1 MVGKKQGCQ
10 AIEIFNLINQ
20 MMCRLINQINSTSIL
35 AEKLSPQKIIIKNVR
50 WEKH

>member
-20 MMCRLINQINSTSIL
+20 MMCRLINQIK
-35 AEKLSPQKIIIKNVR
+35 KLSPHKIIIKNVD
-50 WEKH
+50 EKSIK